1 MYLINIDVVQE
12 GDIILFRS
20 SSETSKLVRKITN
33 SQYSH
38 AIMYVGVGSIIDSDG
53 YGVQSN
59 NIQRLLI
66 ENPDDIVVL
75 RLKNSSLHNK
85 LGLVEEFARRQI
97 GMQYSTSEARLSAL
111 KKESE
116 AKEPNRQFCT
126 RFVAQAYNSAG
137 IKLVNNPSYCTPEE
151 VLDSSMLFKV
161 TDTVREANKKEVE
174 YAHSENPLHK
184 QMEIHNKILNKARE
198 ISGQDI
204 QTFEQLTQLIIQH
217 AEYDNEMT
225 EYIKHSGYLYMME
238 EDREKNGWRYN
249 AEEMI
254 KFFNNP
260 KLAIANAMFYA
271 ETESKTR
278 QRLYQTIY
286 TFRQYNKIVPRKYFD
301 MEIELYQR
309 LIEFSNL
316 REQESIKV
324 LKDISLKK

>member
-1 MYLINIDVVQE
+1 MYLINIDIIQE

-20 SSETSKLVRKITN
+20 SSDTSKLVRKITN

-66 ENPDDIVVL
+66 ESPDDIVVL
-75 RLKNSSLHNK
+75 RLKDYSLHNK

-97 GMQYSTSEARLSAL
+97 GMQYSTSEAKIAAL
-111 KKESE
+111 KRGSES
-116 AKEPNRQFCT
+116 KEPNRQFCT
-126 RFVAQAYNSAG
+126 RFVAQAYDSAG
-137 IKLVNNPSYCTPEE
+137 IRLVDNPSYCTPEE
-151 VLDSSMLFKV
+151 LLDSTLLFRV
-161 TDTVREANKKEVE
+161 ADTVREANQKEVE
-174 YAHSENPLHK
+174 YANSENPLEK

-204 QTFEQLTQLIIQH
+204 QTFEQLTQLIIQNV
-217 AEYDNEMT
+217 EYDLEIT
-225 EYIKHSGYLYMME
+225 EFIQQSGYLYMME
-238 EDREKNGWRYN
+238 EDKKKNGWRYN
-249 AEEMI
+249 AVEMME
-254 KFFNNP
+254 FFDNP
-260 KLAIANAMFYA
+260 KMAIANAMFYA

-286 TFRQYNKIVPRKYFD
+286 AFRQYNKIIPRKYFE
-301 MEIELYQR
+301 MEIELYER

-316 REQESIKV
+316 RERESIKV
-324 LKDISLKK
+324 LKGISLK